1 MELHSK
7 VQLKQYELIERLM
20 KIKKLA
26 ALKQLDEILA
36 RLEMESR
43 AIESEEAIEEGSVMS
58 LDEFSRKSNE
68 WLVSN
73 TK

>member
-7 VQLKQYELIERLM
+7 VQLKQYELIERLK

-26 ALKQLDEILA
+26 ALKQLDEILV

-43 AIESEEAIEEGSVMS
+43 AIESEEAIEEGNVMS
-58 LDEFSRKSNE
+58 LEEFSRKSNE

>member
-26 ALKQLDEILA
+26 ALKQLDEILV

-43 AIESEEAIEEGSVMS
+43 AIESEEAIEEGNVMS
-58 LDEFSRKSNE
+58 LEEFSRKSNE

>member
-26 ALKQLDEILA
+26 ALKQLDEILV

-43 AIESEEAIEEGSVMS
+43 AIESEEAIEEDSVMS
-58 LDEFSRKSNE
+58 LEEFSRKSNE

>member
-26 ALKQLDEILA
+26 ALKQLDEILV

-58 LDEFSRKSNE
+58 LEEFSRKSNE

-73 TK
+73 T

>member
-26 ALKQLDEILA
+26 ALKQLDEILV

-58 LDEFSRKSNE
+58 LEEFSRKSNE

>member
-1 MELHSK
+1 
-7 VQLKQYELIERLM
+7 M

-26 ALKQLDEILA
+26 ALKQLDEILV

>member
-26 ALKQLDEILA
+26 ALKQLDEILV

-43 AIESEEAIEEGSVMS
+43 AIESEEAIEEGNVMS
-58 LDEFSRKSNE
+58 LEEFSRKSNE
-68 WLVSN
+68 WLVNN

>member
-1 MELHSK
+1 MELYSK

-26 ALKQLDEILA
+26 ALKQLDEILV